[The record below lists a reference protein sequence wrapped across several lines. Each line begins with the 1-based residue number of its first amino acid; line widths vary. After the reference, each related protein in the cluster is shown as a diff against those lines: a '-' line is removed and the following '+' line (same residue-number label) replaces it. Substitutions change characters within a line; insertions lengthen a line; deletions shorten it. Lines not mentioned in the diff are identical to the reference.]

1 MVLHASPHQVT
12 VVFRATGTTRLYSIE
27 NAPLKRVL
35 FRVGEM
41 VRGEKEQEFKVT
53 EVVEANG
60 LAVYR
65 SGPQEIPETL
75 LSDQIAFNAPRER
88 LLAGHVT
95 GSDVFDLRYR
105 AVQLHHEMRKSPVR
119 GFVGG
124 RIGLIP
130 HQLYIA
136 TEVTSRLNPR
146 VLLADE
152 VGLGKTIESCL
163 ILHRLMLTGRVQRAL
178 ILVPESLVHQWFIE
192 LLRRFNLWFS
202 IFDEERCAAIEAHEH
217 SANPFQDDQ
226 LVIASIGLL
235 AQKESRAAQAIE
247 AGWDILIVDEAHHL
261 HWSPA
266 DDGGGGPSV
275 EYRIVEA
282 LARKVPS
289 VLLLTATPEQLG
301 APSHFARLRLL
312 DPDRFGDLERFLEEQ
327 THYEELAGVAGKLL
341 GGDPLTSA
349 DAAILKTIGMRDEAG
364 LPDALQPLP
373 TTPADAAKEAMP
385 DGSADP
391 DAAKRMELVKRLLDQ
406 HGTGRV
412 MFRNARAAMAGFPNR
427 IVNLVALPA
436 IGKVGPASP
445 QPVNDLR
452 TENSTG
458 TSPHETEFIEQ
469 LHDEFETDADPS
481 GPKPDYDFD
490 EDPRVLWLAEFLRT
504 NPAAK
509 VLLLC
514 RFREKV
520 EMIEGALRGKINVKA
535 ATFHEKLPLVQRD
548 RNAVWFAEE
557 DGAQILICSEIG
569 SEGRNFQFA
578 HHLVLF
584 DLPLNPELLEQRIG
598 RLDRIGQTEDI
609 KIHVPYI
616 ERSPQEILARW
627 YHEGVDAFERHFS
640 GGAEMGQTFGE
651 RVLEVALEK
660 KPEKNFA
667 KLLKETK
674 KFRKDLEE
682 RLHSGRDRL
691 LELNSFNAERAC
703 GIVDQITTVDGD
715 TRLDQFVMDAF
726 DHFGL
731 NIEDL
736 GNRTVNLGGGDLF
749 HDKIPALP
757 EEGLT
762 ATADRTRA
770 LARES
775 VGFLTWDHPIV
786 TSVLDMLLGSEQGN
800 SAFALWPNAPEAGV
814 MVETIYVLE
823 AQAPDALH
831 LDRFLP
837 PTPLRIVL
845 NHKRKELG
853 PEAAPEVLAAGLKN
867 GDSAVLGQQ
876 MEEFGT
882 LIPGMVRV
890 TEIIAGK
897 QSKPILEAALMKAK
911 DTLGGEVARLEQLRT
926 LNPSVR
932 ADEIEAAKKDLESVQ
947 ELLAKAVPRLD
958 AVRLILASMTGGKG

>member
-1 MVLHASPHQVT
+1 MTKVFVPGQRWLSETEPELGLGMVLHVTPHQVT

-27 NAPLKRVL
+27 SAPLKRVL
-35 FRVGEM
+35 FRVGETI
-41 VRGEKEQEFKVT
+41 RGEKEKEFKVT
-53 EVVEANG
+53 EVLEANG
-60 LAVYR
+60 LTVYR
-65 SGPQEIPETL
+65 TAEQEIPETL

-88 LLAGHVT
+88 LLAGYVT
-95 GSDVFDLRYR
+95 ESEVFDLRYR
-105 AVQLHHEMRKSPVR
+105 AVQLHHEMRKSAVR

-136 TEVTSRLNPR
+136 TEVTARLNPR

-163 ILHRLMLTGRVQRAL
+163 ILHRLLLTGRVQRAL

-217 SANPFQDDQ
+217 SANPFEDDQ
-226 LVIASIGLL
+226 LVVASIGLL
-235 AQKESRAAQAIE
+235 AQKESRAAQAIA

-261 HWSPA
+261 HWSPE
-266 DDGGGGPSV
+266 DGAGGGPSV

-301 APSHFARLRLL
+301 EASHFARLRLL
-312 DPDRFGDLERFLEEQ
+312 DPERFSDLEHFLQEQ
-327 THYEELAGVAGKLL
+327 THYEELAAVAGKLVAGETLTEQDASVLKKML
-341 GGDPLTSA
+341 GTE
-349 DAAILKTIGMRDEAG
+349 IGNTPHGM
-364 LPDALQPLP
+364 P
-373 TTPADAAKEAMP
+373 TTEERQAW
-385 DGSADP
+385 
-391 DAAKRMELVKRLLDQ
+391 VKRLLDQ

-412 MFRNARAAMAGFPNR
+412 MFRNTRAAMSGFPKR
-427 IVNLVALPA
+427 IVNLVPLP
-436 IGKVGPASP
+436 
-445 QPVNDLR
+445 
-452 TENSTG
+452 G
-458 TSPHETEFIEQ
+458 TDDAEFREQ
-469 LHDEFETDADPS
+469 LSAEFETDADPS

-490 EDPRVLWLAEFLRT
+490 EDPRIVWLVEFLRT
-504 NPAAK
+504 NPHAK

-514 RFREKV
+514 RYREKV
-520 EMIEGALRGKINVKA
+520 EMLEGALKGKINVKA
-535 ATFHEKLPLVQRD
+535 AVFHEKLPLVQRD
-548 RNAVWFAEE
+548 RNAAWFAEE

-609 KIHVPYI
+609 KIHVPYVTG
-616 ERSPQEILARW
+616 SPQEILARW

-640 GGAEMGQTFGE
+640 GGAEMGEKFGE
-651 RVLEVALEK
+651 EVLTIALEDAPGK
-660 KPEKNFA
+660 DFA
-667 KLLKETK
+667 KLLKSTK
-674 KFRKDLEE
+674 KFRKELEE
-682 RLHSGRDRL
+682 KLHLGRDRL
-691 LELNSFNAERAC
+691 LELNSFNSDRAK
-703 GIVDQITTVDGD
+703 GIVDQISAVDAD
-715 TRLDQFVMDAF
+715 PRLDQFVADAF

-731 NIEDL
+731 NIEDV
-736 GNRTVNLGGGDLF
+736 GNRTFNLGGGDLF

-762 ATADRTRA
+762 ATADRQRA
-770 LARES
+770 LAREN

-786 TSVLDMLLGSEQGN
+786 TSMLDMLLGSEQGN
-800 SAFALWPNAPEAGV
+800 STFALWPGAPEAGV

-823 AQAPDALH
+823 AQAPATLH

-853 PEAAPEVLAAGLKN
+853 AEAAPEVLATGLKN
-867 GDSAVLGQQ
+867 GDPAVLGQQ

-897 QSKPILEAALMKAK
+897 QSKPILEAALARAK
-911 DTLGGEVARLEQLRT
+911 EVLGGEVTRLEQLRA

-932 ADEIEAAKKDLESVQ
+932 ADEIEAAKKDLEQVQ
-947 ELLAKAVPRLD
+947 DFLGKAVPRLD
-958 AVRLILASMTGGKG
+958 AVRLILASSAGAKAAKN